1 MDKGMWRTMQQY
13 CPNCS
18 KILTGVLND
27 RGVCKMTC
35 DRCRAAIVSS
45 AKSVRHYVI
54 DIKMPT
60 TI

>member
-1 MDKGMWRTMQQY
+1 MEKERWRTMQQY

-18 KILTGVLND
+18 KKLTGVLND

-45 AKSVRHYVI
+45 AKSVRHYVL
-54 DIKMPT
+54 DIRMPAN
-60 TI
+60 I